1 MAIIQ
6 HVLKKM
12 IGISMMTVSVE
23 EVITCMVKMLISFFI
38 GELNDY
44 VFI

>member
-12 IGISMMTVSVE
+12 IGISMMTVSAE
-23 EVITCMVKMLISFFI
+23 EVITFMVKMLISFFI
-38 GELNDY
+38 AELNDY

>member
-12 IGISMMTVSVE
+12 IGISMMIVNVE
-23 EVITCMVKMLISFFI
+23 EVTTCMVKMLISFFI

-44 VFI
+44 VYI